1 VEARSRFLRLLLVR
15 RVTCSVVTTTRRR
28 SCGCPTF
35 RDLVADD
42 ARATQVIDDVTAAL
56 GGGRHCLELALWAA
70 HVERFAE
77 NSGRCECGGCQAAI

>member
-1 VEARSRFLRLLLVR
+1 
-15 RVTCSVVTTTRRR
+15 
-28 SCGCPTF
+28 
-35 RDLVADD
+35 
-42 ARATQVIDDVTAAL
+42 VIDDVTAAL